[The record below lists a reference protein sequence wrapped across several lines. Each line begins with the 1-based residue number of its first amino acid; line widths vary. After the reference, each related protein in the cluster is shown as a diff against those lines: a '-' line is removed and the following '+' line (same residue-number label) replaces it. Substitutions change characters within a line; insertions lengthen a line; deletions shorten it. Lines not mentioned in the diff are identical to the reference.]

1 MSWGALGGLTPS
13 APAWG
18 SLTPHPGGRFGHC
31 SIKKKKKNQSQ
42 ESIQRKDRRMGK
54 GLDSEWRPLHF
65 NNLMN

>member
-1 MSWGALGGLTPS
+1 MGIAT
-13 APAWG
+13 
-18 SLTPHPGGRFGHC
+18 F
-31 SIKKKKKNQSQ
+31 KKKKNQSQ